1 MLIVLEKNLIF
12 YKVNESKKEVTIYAV
27 AGQRM
32 GKRKPSYKN
41 GTAKIF
47 MK

>member
-27 AGQRM
+27 ADQKM
-32 GKRKPSYKN
+32 GSEGSTIK
-41 GTAKIF
+41 
-47 MK
+47 MKLLKFL